1 MSVNNQALDILHDII
16 SGKREA
22 WDVLFAVAKHNPAVL
37 VEAVSPDTAF
47 VGSVLEAL
55 RHGNRIE
62 AIKAVRM
69 KFGCGLTEGKDLC
82 DKAARK
88 LPDEVAAGRVIMGG
102 PIPF

>member
-1 MSVNNQALDILHDII
+1 MSVNRQALDILHDVIA
-16 SGKREA
+16 GRREA
-22 WDVLFAVAKHNPAVL
+22 WDVLFAIAKHNPTAL
-37 VEAVSPDTAF
+37 VESVSPDTAF

-69 KFGCGLTEGKDLC
+69 KFECGLKEGKDLC
-82 DKAARK
+82 DEAERR
-88 LPDEVAAGRVIMGG
+88 LPDEVAARRVIMGG

>member
-16 SGKREA
+16 SGRREA

-62 AIKAVRM
+62 AIKAIRAVRVWPERRQRPVRHGST
-69 KFGCGLTEGKDLC
+69 KT
-82 DKAARK
+82 
-88 LPDEVAAGRVIMGG
+88 AG
-102 PIPF
+102 

>member
-16 SGKREA
+16 SGRREA
-22 WDVLFAVAKHNPAVL
+22 WDVLFAVAKHNPAAL

-47 VGSVLEAL
+47 VGSVLEAI

-62 AIKAVRM
+62 AIKAIRG
-69 KFGCGLTEGKDLC
+69 KFGCGLKEGKDLC
-82 DKAARK
+82 DEAARK
-88 LPDEVAAGRVIMGG
+88 LPDEIAAGRVILGG

>member
-16 SGKREA
+16 SGRREA
-22 WDVLFAVAKHNPAVL
+22 WDVLFAVAKHNPAAL

-47 VGSVLEAL
+47 VGSVLEAI

-62 AIKAVRM
+62 AIKAVRV
-69 KFGCGLTEGKDLC
+69 KFGCGLKEGKDLC
-82 DKAARK
+82 DEAARK
-88 LPDEVAAGRVIMGG
+88 LPDEVAAGRVILGG

>member
-1 MSVNNQALDILHDII
+1 
-16 SGKREA
+16 
-22 WDVLFAVAKHNPAVL
+22 
-37 VEAVSPDTAF
+37 
-47 VGSVLEAL
+47 VLEAL

-69 KFGCGLTEGKDLC
+69 KFGCGLKEGKDLC
-82 DKAARK
+82 DEAARK

>member
-16 SGKREA
+16 SGRREA
-22 WDVLFAVAKHNPAVL
+22 WDVLF
-37 VEAVSPDTAF
+37 EAVSPDTAF

-62 AIKAVRM
+62 AIKAVRV
-69 KFGCGLTEGKDLC
+69 KFGCGLKEGKDLC
-82 DKAARK
+82 DAAAQR
-88 LPDEVAAGRVIMGG
+88 LPNEAEARRVILCG

>member
-16 SGKREA
+16 SGRREA
-22 WDVLFAVAKHNPAVL
+22 WDVLFAVAKHNPAAL

-47 VGSVLEAL
+47 VGSVLEAI

-62 AIKAVRM
+62 AIKAVRV
-69 KFGCGLTEGKDLC
+69 KFGCGLKEGKDLC
-82 DKAARK
+82 DEAARK
-88 LPDEVAAGRVIMGG
+88 LPDEIAAGRVILGG

>member
-16 SGKREA
+16 SGRREA

-47 VGSVLEAL
+47 VGSVLEAI

-62 AIKAVRM
+62 AVKAVRV
-69 KFGCGLTEGKDLC
+69 KFGCGLKEGKDLC
-82 DKAARK
+82 DEAARK
-88 LPDEVAAGRVIMGG
+88 LPDEVAAGRVILGG

>member
-1 MSVNNQALDILHDII
+1 MSLNNQVLDILHDII
-16 SGKREA
+16 SGRREA

-62 AIKAVRM
+62 AIRVVRM
-69 KFGCGLTEGKDLC
+69 KFGCGLKEGKDLC
-82 DKAARK
+82 DAAAQR
-88 LPDEVAAGRVIMGG
+88 LPDEAEARRVILGG

>member
-16 SGKREA
+16 SGRREA

-47 VGSVLEAL
+47 VKSVLEAL

-62 AIKAVRM
+62 AIKVVRV
-69 KFGCGLTEGKDLC
+69 KFGCGLKEGKDLC
-82 DKAARK
+82 EEAARK
-88 LPDEVAAGRVIMGG
+88 LPDEVAAGRVILGG

>member
-16 SGKREA
+16 SGRREA
-22 WDVLFAVAKHNPAVL
+22 WDVLFAVAKHNPAAL

-47 VGSVLEAL
+47 VGSVLEAI

-62 AIKAVRM
+62 AIKAVRV
-69 KFGCGLTEGKDLC
+69 KFGCGLKEGKDLC
-82 DKAARK
+82 DEAAKK
-88 LPDEVAAGRVIMGG
+88 LPDEVAAGRVILGG